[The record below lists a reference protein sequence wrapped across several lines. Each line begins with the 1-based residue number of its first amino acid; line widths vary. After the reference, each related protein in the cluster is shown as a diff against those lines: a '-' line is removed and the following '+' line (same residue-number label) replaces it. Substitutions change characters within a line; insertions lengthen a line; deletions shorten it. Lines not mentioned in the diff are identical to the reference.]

1 MLYINR
7 QIFNGLKEINNNI
20 VKKIYTESI
29 QNINLNKIRCCQKSG
44 GSFTVHGYYSRRLK
58 IKDKLLE
65 INILRIKCA
74 HCGKTHAVF
83 FNDFIP
89 YSMFNTYEGHK
100 ILLNNI
106 DDDFSYE
113 VIERIRKIKSQII
126 ARLTLFGLRINCDV
140 STLLEGSI
148 HFYCGHFLQ
157 IHRGKIICFLLE
169 SG

>member
-1 MLYINR
+1 MVYINR
-7 QIFNGLKEINNNI
+7 AIFNSLKEINNNI
-20 VKKIYTESI
+20 VKKIYTEHVL
-29 QNINLNKIRCCQKSG
+29 NINLNKIRCCQKSG
-44 GSFTVHGYYSRRLK
+44 GSFIIHGYYPRRLK

-74 HCGKTHAVF
+74 YCGKTHAIF

-100 ILLNNI
+100 ILMNNI

-113 VIERIRKIKSQII
+113 VIERIRKIKRQII
-126 ARLTLFGLRINCDV
+126 ARLTLVGLRIDNDV
-140 STLLEGSI
+140 TVLIKESV